1 MQNKYQEV
9 NVLIVAGSILALVLV
24 AFIVIIL
31 FMYKKKQ
38 YIHEQELLQT
48 RLEIQENIFK
58 EISEE
63 LHDNIGQILTV
74 LKLTLSS
81 LSVSANGN
89 DLTSI
94 RESKEMVGTIIQS
107 ISNLS
112 KSLSP
117 ERISKI
123 GIVEAVRFE
132 LEKLEKTKFF
142 KTSLSISDCKFNMP
156 AEKEIFLFR
165 IIQEILT
172 NIIKHSKAKTIHA
185 DISEND
191 QLIHLTFSDD
201 GIGFNVAEVLNS
213 VSSQK
218 GIGLMNMMNR
228 ARLIG
233 GKINIVSEK
242 GNGTAVKIELPVA

>member
-9 NVLIVAGSILALVLV
+9 YVAIVAGSVLALLLIG
-24 AFIVIIL
+24 FIVTIL

-38 YIHEQELLQT
+38 FIHEQELLQT

-81 LSVSANGN
+81 LSFSIKGN

-94 RESKEMVGTIIQS
+94 RESKEMVVTIMQS
-107 ISNLS
+107 ISDLS

-123 GIVEAVRFE
+123 GIAEALRFE

-142 KTSLSISDCKFNMP
+142 KTSLSISDCKFNLS

-185 DISEND
+185 DISQND

-201 GIGFNVAEVLNS
+201 GIGFNVAEALNS

-218 GIGLMNMMNR
+218 GIGLINMMNR
-228 ARLIG
+228 VRLIG
-233 GKINIVSEK
+233 GKIKILSEK
-242 GNGTAVKIELPVA
+242 GKGTAIKIELPVV